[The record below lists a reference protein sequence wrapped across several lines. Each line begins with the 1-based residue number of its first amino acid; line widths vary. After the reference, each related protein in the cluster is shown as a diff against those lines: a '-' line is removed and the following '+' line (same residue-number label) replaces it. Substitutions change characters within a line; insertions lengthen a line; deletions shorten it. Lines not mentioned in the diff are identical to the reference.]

1 MSEQSLDRA
10 DRQSLLS
17 ALMDGEAT
25 SAEAAQA
32 CQSWRDDES
41 SRRAW
46 VSYQLIG
53 DVLRSDEL
61 ASGAGSDRF
70 LKKLRTQL
78 ADEPVV
84 LAPQAAARVAAA
96 SHVPALMAQGG
107 EQAVEADR
115 VSSSMASMAPRSP
128 RARTWSGPMAVAAA
142 FVAVLG
148 GVLALQSP
156 GGVPTGTPGV
166 VVASGAPGTAGLPT
180 AGGATLMTGFGP
192 VTPSMAF
199 GAPAPTTTQSF
210 SEQAR
215 PGNVVA
221 GSVPDVAPL
230 QVGTGDAPFVQQA
243 SDRGADLVWVI
254 R

>member
-10 DRQSLLS
+10 DRRLLLS
-17 ALMDGEAT
+17 ALMDGEAST
-25 SAEAAQA
+25 AEAAQA
-32 CQSWRDDES
+32 CQVWRDDEVG
-41 SRRAW
+41 RHAW
-46 VSYQLIG
+46 ASYQLIG
-53 DVLRSDEL
+53 DVLRSEDL
-61 ASGAGSDRF
+61 AGGTGSDRF

-96 SHVPALMAQGG
+96 AQAAPVHAPEPSAHPA
-107 EQAVEADR
+107 V
-115 VSSSMASMAPRSP
+115 VSMASRSP

-156 GGVPTGTPGV
+156 VGTPAGAPGV
-166 VVASGAPGTAGLPT
+166 VVASGAPGAAGLP
-180 AGGATLMTGFGP
+180 GVGANALMTGFGP

-199 GAPAPTTTQSF
+199 GASAVSTAPSF
-210 SEQAR
+210 SEQAK
-215 PGNVVA
+215 PSSTVVSTVA
-221 GSVPDVAPL
+221 DVTPMQAE
-230 QVGTGDAPFVQQA
+230 TGDAPFVQQA
-243 SDRGADLVWVI
+243 TDRNTDLIWVI